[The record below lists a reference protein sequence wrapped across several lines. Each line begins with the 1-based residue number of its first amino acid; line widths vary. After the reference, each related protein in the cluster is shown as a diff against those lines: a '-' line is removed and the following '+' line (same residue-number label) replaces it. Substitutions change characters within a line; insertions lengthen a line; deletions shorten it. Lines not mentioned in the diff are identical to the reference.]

1 MRVANFGLI
10 MSTTAQP
17 ALDGRKY
24 ILKYYDKSTLNDI
37 ANYGCVSGAATGFI
51 YTSDIVN
58 FFNAHQD
65 EIENELEI
73 VFGEDYLAQVLK
85 GDDIDFDTLKV
96 RMTWTFV
103 ELVAQ
108 SEVW

>member
-1 MRVANFGLI
+1 
-10 MSTTAQP
+10 MSTTAQST
-17 ALDGRKY
+17 LEGRKY

-51 YTSDIVN
+51 YTSDIIN
-58 FFNAHQD
+58 FFNSHQD
-65 EIENELEI
+65 EIEMELEL
-73 VFGEDYLAQVLK
+73 VYGEDYLSQLLK

>member
-1 MRVANFGLI
+1 
-10 MSTTAQP
+10 MSTTAQST
-17 ALDGRKY
+17 LEGRKY
-24 ILKYYDKSTLNDI
+24 ILKYYDKNTLNDI

-51 YTSDIVN
+51 YTADIIS
-58 FFNAHQD
+58 FFDCHQK
-65 EIENELEI
+65 EIEMEMEM
-73 VFGEDYLAQVLK
+73 VFGEDYLTQVIK

-96 RMTWTFV
+96 RMTWSFV